1 MAPSADTRAD
11 SYRKITAGPGF
22 NRWLIPPAALAIH
35 MCIGQ
40 VYGTSVYQGRL
51 AEHFSEDPLVGIFG
65 QILGPIFGGEDA
77 AQTAVAFF
85 AFSLSIVLLGLSA
98 ALFGKWV
105 DSRGPRMAMLAS
117 TVCWV
122 SGFLVGS
129 VGIFTQQLWLVG
141 LGYGVIG
148 GIGLGIGYIAPVST
162 LMKWFP
168 DRPGLGTGM
177 AIMGFGVGAMIA
189 APFSNMMMGIFD
201 DMGADEGASVGYLFL
216 TLAVVYG
223 LMMLFAAWIV
233 RVPPEGWKPE
243 GFDPDTK
250 KSSKMISAGNVT
262 ANNAVKTPQFWLL
275 WVVLFVNITASI
287 GLLPQ
292 AASFVQDFFREDD
305 GETFAHPEVAAVAA
319 AGFVGYLSLTNTLGR
334 FIWASTSDKI
344 GRKPIYMIY
353 LGLGAAL
360 YVALGMFGNTNMAAF
375 IILIGIILSFYGG
388 GFATIPAYLRDL
400 FGTVQVGAIHGRL
413 LTCWSAAGIVG
424 PAIVNITLDAADGV
438 PGEDL
443 TAADYRPALFI
454 MAGLL
459 VVGFIANLMVRPV
472 SEKWHEESKPSEDD
486 EDKDDAEEKA
496 EAETQK
502 KGSDTKVEPAG
513 APIVPVPV
521 AWVVVS
527 IPMLYGLVYTFIN
540 AIQLFF
546 PPEPDEVDGDDAE
559 TEASGLLTAARLAAA
574 AVRSVHSVIS

>member
-1 MAPSADTRAD
+1 MTNSATASTVDDRQTKATPKFAEMRAPSYHR
-11 SYRKITAGPGF
+11 ITAGPGF
-22 NRWLIPPAALAIH
+22 NRWIIPPAALAIH

-40 VYGTSVYQGRL
+40 VYGTSVYQSRL
-51 AEHFSEDPLVGIFG
+51 AGHFAEDPLVGIFG
-65 QILGPIFGGEDA
+65 QILGPIFGGEHP

-85 AFSLSIVLLGLSA
+85 AFSLSIVLMGLSA

-105 DSRGPRMAMLAS
+105 DYRGPRMAMLAS
-117 TVCWV
+117 TTFWIT
-122 SGFLVGS
+122 GFLVGS

-189 APFSNMMMGIFD
+189 APFSNMMLGVFGRMGI
-201 DMGADEGASVGYLFL
+201 GEGFAVGYLFL
-216 TLAVVYG
+216 TLAAIYAP
-223 LMMLFAAWIV
+223 MMLFAAWII
-233 RVPPEGWKPE
+233 RVPAADWKPE
-243 GFDPDTK
+243 GFDPEKRK

-275 WVVLFVNITASI
+275 WVVLFVNVTAAV

-292 AASFVQDFFREDD
+292 AANVVQDFFRDETT

-334 FIWASTSDKI
+334 FVWATTSDKI
-344 GRKPIYMIY
+344 GRKPIYMMY

-360 YVALGMFGNTNMAAF
+360 YISLGTFGNTNMAAF
-375 IILIGIILSFYGG
+375 IVLAGIILSFYGG
-388 GFATIPAYLRDL
+388 GFATIPAYLKDL
-400 FGTVQVGAIHGRL
+400 FGTLQVGAIHGRL
-413 LTCWSAAGIVG
+413 LTAWSAAGITG
-424 PAIVNITLDAADGV
+424 PAIVNITLDSADGTA
-438 PGEDL
+438 GMDL

-459 VVGFIANLMVRPV
+459 AVGFIANLMVRPV
-472 SEKWHEESKPSEDD
+472 SKKWHEESKEAAAPATRPKD
-486 EDKDDAEEKA
+486 EE
-496 EAETQK
+496 
-502 KGSDTKVEPAG
+502 SLVDTTPRVTPAG
-513 APIVPVPV
+513 PPIVPIPV
-521 AWVVVS
+521 AWVIVS
-527 IPMLYGLVYTFIN
+527 VPMLFGLTYTFIN
-540 AIQLFF
+540 ATQLFF
-546 PPEPDEVDGDDAE
+546 PG
-559 TEASGLLTAARLAAA
+559 S
-574 AVRSVHSVIS
+574 